1 MRLSDYYEFS
11 DVVGRLRRASAADV
25 WRWVSTLPA
34 LLSAP
39 SPIDSVTALCQV
51 FPGTTQSQ
59 ALALQ
64 DELSADKNF
73 FCALDCEMQKRRG
86 RTVVRLG
93 WHTFLYSAVRIVCP
107 KVVLETGVFDGLSSS
122 LILRALERNSAGT
135 LVSIDLPA
143 REMISDATDRMREG
157 ALPWHCD
164 PGWIVPERLRERYR
178 LHLGDSKELLPG
190 LLKEYGKLDIF
201 LHDSLHTYQ
210 HQFFE
215 YEVAWPHLVRGGLL
229 LSDDIFW
236 SRAFHR
242 FACRQ
247 KLQYLNAGNFG
258 IVRKP
263 PSTRSIEERDAAP
276 ENRDEAELNTTNSA
290 RG

>member
-1 MRLSDYYEFS
+1 MTVPRTAPYGRRACSLAVSMRLSDYYEFS
-11 DVVGRLRRASAADV
+11 DVLSRLRRASAADV

-34 LLSAP
+34 LLTAP
-39 SPIDSVTALCQV
+39 SPIDSVAALCQV

-64 DELSADKNF
+64 DELSSDKSF

-86 RTVVRLG
+86 RTNIRLE
-93 WHTFLYSAVRIVCP
+93 WHTFLYSAVRIVRP
-107 KVVLETGVFDGLSSS
+107 KVVLETGVFDGVSSS
-122 LILRALERNSAGT
+122 LILRALERNAAGT

-143 REMISDATDRMREG
+143 REMITDATDRMREG

-164 PGWIVPERLRERYR
+164 PGWIVPEGLRERYR
-178 LHLGDSKELLPG
+178 LHLGDSKQLLPG
-190 LLKEYGKLDIF
+190 LLKEYGQLDIF
-201 LHDSLHTYQ
+201 LHDSLHTYH

-215 YEVAWPHLVRGGLL
+215 YEVAWPYLAQGGLL

-242 FACRQ
+242 FVSKH

-263 PSTRSIEERDAAP
+263 ASR
-276 ENRDEAELNTTNSA
+276 
-290 RG
+290 